1 MKTGWA
7 VEGIEAFKARASA
20 AIDQLRLDLR
30 EGVLD
35 AARQGIEEARRNHPY
50 KDRTGVLSGYRAAKG
65 GRATSAVQVNNS
77 SEDNFM
83 ADMVWPAFYAGYVD
97 KGTSTNRPYPFTPQA
112 VAVAT
117 KALDENVQRAT
128 DKYIRSITVL

>member
-1 MKTGWA
+1 MRTGWA
-7 VEGIEAFKARASA
+7 VEGVEAFKARASA

-50 KDRTGVLSGYRAAKG
+50 TDRTGALSGYVASPG
-65 GRATSAVQVNNS
+65 GGATSARQVAS
-77 SEDNFM
+77 RSDGEE
-83 ADMVWPAFYAGYVD
+83 AAEMVWPAFYAGYVD

-112 VAVAT
+112 IATAT
-117 KALDENVQRAT
+117 KALDANVRRAT
-128 DKYIRSITVL
+128 DKYIARITVT